1 MKKIT
6 KTDKMETETII
17 ILSEEDRKTISDL
30 AAINTDIK
38 SIARFLNINPN
49 DFEAQYLIDGSPVHR
64 AVEAGITSADQSVKE
79 IQFEAAKSGDKESIR
94 QWKLDALNARWERH
108 KEKLFFDK
116 KVGEYENLKMA
127 VEHGNGTLPDHLK
140 RHFEMLDFIR
150 TLHNK
155 LNSRSYIISM
165 VRTKWKELTYDMAVK
180 LYYKS
185 LNFFNCDNGVKKETW
200 GNIYADQLDTIASLA
215 LERGQ
220 LDIAGKYR
228 IEAARL
234 RGVGRDEPAQV
245 PPELLDRRP
254 VLYTFS
260 FSDIGL
266 QPANRRE
273 LGSLI
278 DSLDVSESQ
287 KLRLKNDA
295 RIENVEFE
303 LFPNTA
309 DAEE

>member
-1 MKKIT
+1 M
-6 KTDKMETETII
+6 
-17 ILSEEDRKTISDL
+17 
-30 AAINTDIK
+30 
-38 SIARFLNINPN
+38 
-49 DFEAQYLIDGSPVHR
+49 
-64 AVEAGITSADQSVKE
+64 
-79 IQFEAAKSGDKESIR
+79 
-94 QWKLDALNARWERH
+94 
-108 KEKLFFDK
+108 
-116 KVGEYENLKMA
+116 GEYENLKLA
-127 VEHGNGTLPDHLK
+127 VEHGNGNLPDHLK
-140 RHFEMLDFIR
+140 QYYEVLDFIR
-150 TLHNK
+150 TLYSQM
-155 LNSRSYIISM
+155 NSRSYIVSM
-165 VRTKWKELTYDMAVK
+165 VRMKWNEMSYDMAVK

-200 GNIYADQLDTIASLA
+200 GNVYADGLDVISNMA
-215 LERGQ
+215 LERGL
-220 LDIAGKYR
+220 LDIAGKYKV
-228 IEAARL
+228 EAARL

>member
-6 KTDKMETETII
+6 KTNKMESETII
-17 ILSEEDRKTISDL
+17 VLSEDDSKTISDL
-30 AAINTDIK
+30 AAINTDIT
-38 SIARFLNINPN
+38 SIARSLNINPD
-49 DFEAQYLIDGSPVHR
+49 DFEAQYLIDGSPINR
-64 AVEAGITSADQSVKE
+64 AVEAGINSADKSIKE
-79 IQFEAAKSGDKESIR
+79 VQFEAAKSGDKASISAF
-94 QWKLDALNARWERH
+94 KKDAINARWQRH
-108 KEKLFFDK
+108 KQKLLFDRK
-116 KVGEYENLKMA
+116 LGDYENLRMA
-127 VEHGNGTLPDHLK
+127 IENGKGEIPDHLK
-140 RHFEMLDFIR
+140 QYYKVLDFGR
-150 TLHNK
+150 SLYSQM
-155 LNSRSYIISM
+155 NSRSFIINM
-165 VRTKWKELTYDMAVK
+165 VRTKWTDISYSLANK
-180 LYYKS
+180 LYYES
-185 LNFFNCDNGVKKETW
+185 LNFFYCDNKVKKSTW
-200 GNIYADQLDTIASLA
+200 ANIYADQLDTIASLA

-220 LDIAGKYR
+220 LDIAGKYKV
-228 IEAARL
+228 EAARL

-273 LGSLI
+273 LGSMI